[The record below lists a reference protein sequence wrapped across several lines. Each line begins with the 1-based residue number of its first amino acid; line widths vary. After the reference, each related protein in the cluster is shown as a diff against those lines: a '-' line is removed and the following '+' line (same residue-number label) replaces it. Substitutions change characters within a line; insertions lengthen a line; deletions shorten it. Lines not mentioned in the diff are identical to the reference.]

1 MSDFFEMLKE
11 QYGENLAEE
20 IIKNQR
26 IKKKTT
32 FRVNTL
38 KADNEKIEN
47 VLNENKISF
56 QKVSWYDSAY
66 ILENATESALQ
77 ELEIYKNGEIYL
89 QSLSSMLPPLVLEP
103 NEDKDI
109 LDMAAAPRRKGNT
122 NCSFD

>member
-1 MSDFFEMLKE
+1 MNDFFEMLKE

-103 NEDKDI
+103 KEDKDI

-122 NCSFD
+122 NCSLD

>member
-1 MSDFFEMLKE
+1 MSNFFEMLKE